1 MRLDLVGQSIESQ
14 IADLQLAIEEI
25 KTRQLTS
32 QDSGMLAQLAR
43 AQVRDRYGDV
53 VQLAGDWGDVT
64 TSQIQCPP
72 TPSNFQ
78 LNTIYADQIFIPKHN
93 KPAVAVPL
101 LKLKVDA
108 GGLKGQSELFVS
120 AQWGITMTIRD
131 ADGNTVG
138 GLTINQSFG
147 SLFDPQYDP
156 NYEYAWETMMNYWSY
171 VPFTLS
177 YEFVVRSS
185 DAGST
190 SSKLTGY
197 WFD

>member
-14 IADLQLAIEEI
+14 VADFQRDIEEI

-32 QDSGMLAQLAR
+32 QDSGMLAFLAR
-43 AQVRDRYGDV
+43 AQVRDQYGDV
-53 VQLAGDWGDVT
+53 VQLTGDWGDLT
-64 TSQIQCPP
+64 TSQIQCPA
-72 TPSNFQ
+72 TPSSFQ

-120 AQWGITMTIRD
+120 AQWGITMSIYD
-131 ADGNTVG
+131 ATGAQVG
-138 GLTINQSFG
+138 GLFINQSFG
-147 SLFDPQYDP
+147 ALFDPEYNDQH
-156 NYEYAWETMMNYWSY
+156 EYAWQTMMNYWSY

-177 YEFVVRSS
+177 YEFVVQSS

-197 WFD
+197 WF